1 MTSETVSVNLDCS
14 DDELRLLAKWL
25 RDEDD
30 LRGRVTLVPRSIEP
44 GEMGAALDT
53 VQVAITSGTVG
64 TLITSLFAW
73 LTHRRLTKK
82 VFLKFHTEQG
92 HEVTLTCGSADD
104 VAQVLD
110 HVRMLI
116 ADEA

>member
-1 MTSETVSVNLDCS
+1 MTSGTVLVDLDGS
-14 DDELRLLAKWL
+14 DDELRSLATWF
-25 RDEDD
+25 RDEDE

-44 GEMGAALDT
+44 GEMGAALDA

-64 TLITSLFAW
+64 TLVTSLFAW

-82 VFLKFHTEQG
+82 VFLKFRTEQG
-92 HEVTLTCGSADD
+92 REVTLTCGSVDD
-104 VAQVLD
+104 VSQVLA
-110 HVRMLI
+110 HVRALI